1 MVTVIR
7 EDSELHL
14 SLLLLLIIIILSSLK
29 MQEVLLLCAKNCALI
44 SLIHLLEC
52 PITLGMVMFS
62 VPLLFVFLINSKHI
76 LPNILTA
83 LM

>member
-52 PITLGMVMFS
+52 PITLVMFS